1 MALDFPNS
9 PVDKQVFSASNGI
22 VYQYNATYTAWLP
35 VSALIA
41 PPADFYAIGTSS
53 GIPTS
58 PVTLTGWTVS
68 DGNAGGWFNPAT
80 GRFVPPPGR
89 YCVFGGIY
97 FSSTTTAVTCYVN
110 ICKNG
115 VNLIAG
121 GTYAGMSSAQANYYG
136 GSHQQVIVDCNGSDY
151 IDMRSMAGA
160 TTNVAL
166 PMWFGA
172 FALPGGAQPSP
183 AFTPTWRQLYRI
195 SPSAGQGP
203 IDLVSIPSDINDIE
217 LRFDVTPTT
226 GAQDFILQVITASGV
241 IAASYAWSTKWG
253 NHAQASGA
261 APAVYNSTA
270 SGMTSG
276 FALNG
281 SVVGNRVSYTI
292 NGSLKI
298 NNIRDNSRTKYAN
311 WHCGFLEQTGTYVV
325 DMEGGGYQSGGLA
338 ITGLRCTWTST
349 TFAAGGE
356 LSLLGSP

>member
-9 PVDKQVFSASNGI
+9 PVANQVFYASNGI
-22 VYQYNATYTAWLP
+22 AYQYNATYTAWLP
-35 VSALIA
+35 ISALIA
-41 PPADFYAIGTSS
+41 PPVDFYATIYST
-53 GIPTS
+53 GIPAAWT
-58 PVTLTGWTVS
+58 TLTAWAVQS
-68 DGNAGGWFNPAT
+68 GNAGGWLGAN
-80 GRFVPPPGR
+80 GRFTPPPGR
-89 YCVFGGIY
+89 YFVFAAHVFGQTG
-97 FSSTTTAVTCYVN
+97 TAVTGY
-110 ICKNG
+110 ITLRKNG
-115 VNLIAG
+115 TVIANPSPG
-121 GTYAGMSSAQANYYG
+121 MTTGTAGYYGNTFHQAIVDMNGTDWIDVQVYAGT
-136 GSHQQVIVDCNGSDY
+136 
-151 IDMRSMAGA
+151 
-160 TTNVAL
+160 TTNINL
-166 PMWFGA
+166 PFWFGA

-183 AFTPTWRQLYRI
+183 VYTPTWRQLYRI
-195 SPSAGQGP
+195 SPTAGVGP
-203 IDLVSIPSDINDIE
+203 IDLTSIPSDINDLE
-217 LRFDVTPTT
+217 LRFDVSATT
-226 GAQDFILQVITASGV
+226 GAQDFIVQVITASGV
-241 IAASYAWSTKWG
+241 IASSYAWSTKWG